1 MKLLNTTI
9 ISILLTML
17 INSIA
22 LSAPPGISNEN
33 TDKTIILTLKLA
45 GTEYRILD
53 VNIIDERLP
62 TRLVH
67 NDDSNNIDFNFE
79 NDQGVIMG
87 KGSITNP
94 NILRGI
100 LNEHNN
106 DLPHSQEQLTDS
118 TFILRYPYSEGM
130 QILKLIDVNTGKQA
144 NSGRSLNQSTTTD
157 VNLDFSNML

>member
-1 MKLLNTTI
+1 MKILNTTI
-9 ISILLTML
+9 ISFLIIML
-17 INSIA
+17 NNSIA

-53 VNIIDERLP
+53 VNIINERLP
-62 TRLVH
+62 SRHVH
-67 NDDSNNIDFNFE
+67 NDSNNINFNFE
-79 NDQGVIMG
+79 NNQGVIMG

-106 DLPHSQEQLTDS
+106 DLPHSQEKLTDS
-118 TFILRYPYSEGM
+118 TFTLRFPYSEGM
-130 QILKLIDVNTGKQA
+130 KILKLIDVNTGKQA

>member
-1 MKLLNTTI
+1 MKILNTTI
-9 ISILLTML
+9 ISFLIIML
-17 INSIA
+17 NNSIA

-53 VNIIDERLP
+53 VNIINERLP
-62 TRLVH
+62 SRHVH
-67 NDDSNNIDFNFE
+67 NDSNNINFNFE
-79 NDQGVIMG
+79 NNQGVIMG